1 MAETVALA
9 VVMAP
14 VAEPQEVTALPVEA
28 LVEALVEVL
37 VEVLVVAERAA
48 PAAPAAV

>member
-28 LVEALVEVL
+28 LVE
-37 VEVLVVAERAA
+37 VLVVAERAA